1 MRRDRALTQVQLEYE
16 RLRGDRPD
24 LSHKELWQQAEDIAA
39 SNRTFDEEVWNSAEY
54 TGERPPRWP
63 MLLIGISGA
72 LIGPLLL
79 VGVFLS
85 FGSIMEVGSS
95 GSVSSQTQS
104 FLAIIGWHCL
114 SRGLA
119 SWSESARW
127 PPPIGP
133 RVSVPSS
140 ARRGG
145 SSSPYSSG
153 VSASARHDRKHR
165 PSRPPI
171 SAHMR

>member
-1 MRRDRALTQVQLEYE
+1 MRRDRAFTQVQLEYE

-24 LSHKELWQQAEDIAA
+24 LSHKELWYQAEDITA
-39 SNRTFDEEVWNSAEY
+39 SNPTAFDEEAWDSAEY
-54 TGERPPRWP
+54 TGERPPQWP

-104 FLAIIGWHCL
+104 FLAIIGWSL
-114 SRGLA
+114 LVAWVGVLVGIGA
-119 SWSESARW
+119 VAATNQSARFGAFVGAAGW
-127 PPPIGP
+127 VIVTLFVWILSLG
-133 RVSVPSS
+133 
-140 ARRGG
+140 
-145 SSSPYSSG
+145 
-153 VSASARHDRKHR
+153 
-165 PSRPPI
+165 
-171 SAHMR
+171 